1 MLKKKREAQRVKAE
15 IKAQQ
20 KLLLKKAETVIIV
33 PQVDA
38 NGYIDHKV
46 DFAENLSES
55 DSNSW
60 CDEASMSYG
69 DEEESSESP
78 LLLQGDLENKVKEK
92 KPRRVKEIIRL
103 MPLLRDE

>member
-1 MLKKKREAQRVKAE
+1 M
-15 IKAQQ
+15 
-20 KLLLKKAETVIIV
+20 LKKAESVKTM
-33 PQVDA
+33 PNVDS

-69 DEEESSESP
+69 DE
-78 LLLQGDLENKVKEK
+78 D
-92 KPRRVKEIIRL
+92 
-103 MPLLRDE
+103 